1 VPELA
6 SAADAALLRDS
17 VRDALAGLSNSASV
31 REQMATTRGWSPA
44 VWSRLAAELGLAGML
59 LDPELGGGGFTVAE
73 LGVVM
78 EEAGAALLG
87 PPLFATAALAVPLLI
102 ALGDAAALER
112 YGPRIAAGDL
122 TATVALAED
131 DGRWELASVTLA
143 ARPDDGGTWLLDGAK
158 NYVIDG
164 AHAGLVLV
172 VARTPDGLGVFAVEA
187 GQKGEAAD
195 AVAWGREQLVT
206 LDQTRK
212 QARLTFDA
220 TPARLVGTGDATV
233 AIDSATATARALLA
247 AEQAGAAGRALDITA
262 EYART
267 RIQFGRP
274 IGSFQAVKQRLAEML
289 VQVESARSAAY
300 AATRALALAE
310 PDAARS
316 VAVAAI
322 TCSDAFTW
330 VSGQMIQ
337 LHGGIGFTWE
347 HDANLFFK
355 RAHSSAELLGS
366 PEMHVRALEHWLEDA
381 TDDGN

>member
-1 VPELA
+1 
-6 SAADAALLRDS
+6 
-17 VRDALAGLSNSASV
+17 
-31 REQMATTRGWSPA
+31 
-44 VWSRLAAELGLAGML
+44 ML

-102 ALGDAAALER
+102 ALGDAAALAQ
-112 YGPRIAAGDL
+112 YGPPIAAGEL

-131 DGRWELASVTLA
+131 DGRWDPASVTLT
-143 ARPDDGGTWLLDGAK
+143 ARPDGGETWLLDGVK

-172 VARTPDGLGVFAVEA
+172 VARAPDGLGVFAVEA
-187 GQKGEAAD
+187 GDD
-195 AVAWGREQLVT
+195 AVGFGREQLVT

-212 QARLTFDA
+212 QARLTFAA
-220 TPARLVGTGDATV
+220 TPARLVGSVDAIA
-233 AIDSATATARALLA
+233 AIDWATAVARALLA
-247 AEQAGAAGRALDITA
+247 SEQAGAAGRALDLTA

-267 RIQFGRP
+267 RIQFGRA

-289 VQVESARSAAY
+289 VLVESARSAAY
-300 AATRALALAE
+300 AATRAVALEEA
-310 PDAARS
+310 DAAQS

-347 HDANLFFK
+347 HDAHLFFK
-355 RAHSSAELLGS
+355 RARSSAELLGS
-366 PEMHVRALEHWLEDA
+366 PEVHVRALERWLEDA

>member
-6 SAADAALLRDS
+6 SAADAVLLRES
-17 VRDALAGLSNSASV
+17 VREALAGLSDSASV

-44 VWSRLAAELGLAGML
+44 VWSRLAAELGLAAML

-102 ALGDAAALER
+102 ALDDAAALER
-112 YGPRIAAGDL
+112 YGPPIAAGDL

-131 DGRWELASVTLA
+131 DGRWELASVTLT

-187 GQKGEAAD
+187 DD
-195 AVAWGREQLVT
+195 AVALGREQLVT

-212 QARLTFDA
+212 QARLTFEA
-220 TPARLVGTGDATV
+220 TPARLVGTGDATA

-337 LHGGIGFTWE
+337 LHGGMGFTWE

-355 RAHSSAELLGS
+355 RAYGSAELLGS
-366 PEMHVRALEHWLEDA
+366 PEMHVRALEYWLEDA
-381 TDDGN
+381 TDEGN

>member
-1 VPELA
+1 VAELA
-6 SAADAALLRDS
+6 SAADAALLRES
-17 VRDALAGLSNSASV
+17 VRDALARLSDSAQV
-31 REQMATTRGWSPA
+31 RQQMATTRGWSPA
-44 VWSRLAAELGLAGML
+44 VWSRLAAELGLPAML
-59 LDPELGGGGFTVAE
+59 LAPDLGGGGFTVAE

-102 ALGDAAALER
+102 ALDDAAALER
-112 YGPRIAAGDL
+112 YGPPIAAGDL

-131 DGRWELASVTLA
+131 DGRWEPASVTLTA
-143 ARPDDGGTWLLDGAK
+143 QPAGDETWRLDGAK

-164 AHAGLVLV
+164 AHAGLILV
-172 VARTPDGLGVFAVEA
+172 VARTSDGLGVFAVE
-187 GQKGEAAD
+187 GGE
-195 AVAWGREQLVT
+195 VVGLGREQLVT

-220 TPARLVGTGDATV
+220 TPARLVGSGDASA
-233 AIDSATATARALLA
+233 AIDQATTVARALLA

-267 RIQFGRP
+267 RIQFGRA
-274 IGSFQAVKQRLAEML
+274 IGSFQALKQRLAEML

-300 AATRALALAE
+300 AATRAVALAE
-310 PDAARS
+310 PDAAQS

-347 HDANLFFK
+347 HDAHLFYK
-355 RAHSSAELLGS
+355 RARSSAELLGS
-366 PEMHVRALEHWLEDA
+366 PEVHVRALERWLEDA

>member
-1 VPELA
+1 VAELA
-6 SAADAALLRDS
+6 SAADAALLRES
-17 VRDALAGLSNSASV
+17 VRDALARLSDSAQV
-31 REQMATTRGWSPA
+31 RQQMATTRGWSPA
-44 VWSRLAAELGLAGML
+44 VWSRLAAELGLPAML
-59 LDPELGGGGFTVAE
+59 LAPDLGGGGFTVAE

-102 ALGDAAALER
+102 ALDDAAALER
-112 YGPRIAAGDL
+112 YGPPIAAGDL

-131 DGRWELASVTLA
+131 DGRWEPASVTLTA
-143 ARPDDGGTWLLDGAK
+143 QPAGDETWRLDGAK

-164 AHAGLVLV
+164 AHAGLILV
-172 VARTPDGLGVFAVEA
+172 VARTSNGLGVFAVE
-187 GQKGEAAD
+187 GGE
-195 AVAWGREQLVT
+195 VVGLGREQLVT

-220 TPARLVGTGDATV
+220 TPARLVGSGDASA
-233 AIDSATATARALLA
+233 AIDQATTVARALLA

-267 RIQFGRP
+267 RIQFGRA
-274 IGSFQAVKQRLAEML
+274 IGSFQALKQRLAEML

-300 AATRALALAE
+300 AATRAVALAE
-310 PDAARS
+310 PDAAQS

-347 HDANLFFK
+347 HDAHLFYK
-355 RAHSSAELLGS
+355 RARSSAELLGS
-366 PEMHVRALEHWLEDA
+366 PEVHVRALERWLEDA